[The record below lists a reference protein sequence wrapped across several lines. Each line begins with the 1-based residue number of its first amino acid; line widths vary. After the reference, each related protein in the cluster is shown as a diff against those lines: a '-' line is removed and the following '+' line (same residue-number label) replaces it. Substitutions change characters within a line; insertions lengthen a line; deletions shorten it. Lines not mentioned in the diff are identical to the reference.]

1 MCEIKSVNKKNE
13 CGCNKF
19 TTEELRELLLNDNCE
34 NDPNVA
40 KIINLYD
47 DGRINLDEAITEI
60 LVSYLNCDG

>member
-1 MCEIKSVNKKNE
+1 MCENKSINEKNE

-47 DGRINLDEAITEI
+47 DGQINLDEAITEI
-60 LVSYLNCDG
+60 LVTYFNCDS